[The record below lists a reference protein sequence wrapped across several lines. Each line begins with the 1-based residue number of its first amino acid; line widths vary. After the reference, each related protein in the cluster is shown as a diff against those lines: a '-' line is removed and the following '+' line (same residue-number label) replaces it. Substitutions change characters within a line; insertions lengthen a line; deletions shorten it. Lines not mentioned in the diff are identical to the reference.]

1 MDYLIGY
8 CIAVIIWGI
17 IWGCVTNA
25 VIHNKGYDD
34 NWFWWGFFFSF
45 IAVIVAFSKPE
56 IVYSNGNDRD
66 DENYSFNSNYGHSSL
81 FHDTTATAR
90 QDGMWQ
96 CAWCNKMN
104 SNYVGTCSCGKSKSE
119 SEEKRKSDAKIAKD
133 FYAGMGTSEHSDP
146 TDDSQKTL
154 NNIEAI
160 KKLKELLDMGA
171 ITQEEFEQK
180 KKELL

>member
-1 MDYLIGY
+1 MLQSPQ
-8 CIAVIIWGI
+8 W
-17 IWGCVTNA
+17 
-25 VIHNKGYDD
+25 
-34 NWFWWGFFFSF
+34 S
-45 IAVIVAFSKPE
+45 
-56 IVYSNGNDRD
+56 
-66 DENYSFNSNYGHSSL
+66 
-81 FHDTTATAR
+81 
-90 QDGMWQ
+90 
-96 CAWCNKMN
+96 
-104 SNYVGTCSCGKSKSE
+104 GKSKAE

-133 FYAGMGTSEHSDP
+133 FYASMATSEHSAP